1 MLNCCKINNACFRQ
15 AVVVAVFIAVFF
27 LQAVSTSRD
36 KSNVFDEPAHILAGI
51 AYVTEGM
58 DYLAPLHHPVL
69 ARSISALLPAAFLN
83 ITLDTTVIPEE
94 DASSNFDRYSLKF
107 LYENETG
114 GLKILRYARL
124 GNIILASIL
133 GIFVFVWAR
142 RLWGEAGA
150 YTSLFF
156 YALSPNIIANASLVT
171 SDLTITAFF
180 FVAAFFLYR
189 IYTDGPER
197 WPAVASGV
205 AIGLAL
211 TTKHT
216 ALLLAP
222 TVILCFILS
231 IKKDTPG
238 RTILAFAIMT
248 VAAYLTIWTV
258 YGFNFH
264 SSHPGYHGLHWE
276 KFAGSAFEPV
286 FDLLLSIGF
295 LPESYLYGIA
305 GVISSGG
312 GGKVAFLMGDY
323 SLTGWWYYYI
333 VAFLL
338 KTPVPALALFALSV
352 ILLIASRKREE
363 MKKLAY
369 LLLPVCVIFIIVS
382 SQNVNI
388 GIRHILPVFPFVF
401 LIIGAFGRAAWGVI
415 GGVPGGDAR
424 VDMEEEPND
433 TSGDEI
439 TSLTSTPGRLKAGV
453 LAVAV
458 IWYAYGAVSIHP
470 HQLAYFNDFIGGPKN
485 GYKYLVESNLDWGQ
499 DLLGLKKYME
509 ANNIDKIKLSYFGL
523 SHPSYYGIDYIYMPS
538 FMILGPKNKEPIR
551 AQGYFA
557 ISATML
563 QGVYMPNRRYFG
575 KFKDMEPV
583 ATIGHSIF
591 IYKF

>member
-27 LQAVSTSRD
+27 IQALSTSRD
-36 KSNVFDEPAHILAGI
+36 KSNVFDEPAHILAGF

-69 ARSISALLPAAFLN
+69 ARSISAILPAAFLN
-83 ITLDTTVIPEE
+83 IKLDTTVIPEE

-107 LYENETG
+107 LYENETE
-114 GLKILRYARL
+114 GLTILRIARI

-133 GIFVFVWAR
+133 GVFVFLWAR

-180 FVAAFFLYR
+180 FIAAFFLYR
-189 IYTDGPER
+189 IYSDGPGR
-197 WPAVASGV
+197 RQAVLSGI

-222 TVILCFILS
+222 TVILCFLLS
-231 IKKDTPG
+231 IKKESPG
-238 RTILAFAIMT
+238 RTLWAFAVMA
-248 VAAYLTIWTV
+248 VAAYLTIWAV

-264 SSHPGYHGLHWE
+264 STHASYHGLHWE
-276 KFAGSAFEPV
+276 KFAGTTLEPF
-286 FDLLLSIGF
+286 FDFLKGIGF

-312 GGKVAFLMGDY
+312 GGKVAFLMGEY

-333 VAFLL
+333 AAFLI
-338 KTPVPALALFALSV
+338 KTPVPTLALFVLS
-352 ILLIASRKREE
+352 IIILIASKKRAEV
-363 MKKLAY
+363 KKLVY
-369 LLLPVCVIFIIVS
+369 LLTPVCVIFIVVS
-382 SQNVNI
+382 AQNVNI

-401 LIIGAFGRAAWGVI
+401 LIVGVFGQSAWGVL
-415 GGVPGGDAR
+415 GGDQAQG
-424 VDMEEEPND
+424 DI
-433 TSGDEI
+433 SGEREGNFNSRANKI
-439 TSLTSTPGRLKAGV
+439 KAGL

-458 IWYAYGAVSIHP
+458 IWYAFGAGRIHP
-470 HQLAYFNDFIGGPKN
+470 HQLAYFNEFVGGPKN

-499 DLLGLKKYME
+499 DLLGLKKYMD
-509 ANNIDKIKLSYFGL
+509 ANNIDQIKLSYFGL

-538 FMILGPKNKEPIR
+538 FMVLGPKNKGPIR
-551 AQGYFA
+551 AEGYFA

-575 KFKDMEPV
+575 KFRDMEPV